1 MSALDSSVIPLHRC
15 AKLQPGDHAGP
26 FVLLE
31 KLGSG
36 GMGEVFLAEHQLLG
50 RRVALKVLHADHL
63 RNPSMHE
70 RFTREARLANRVRH
84 PNVVEITDQHALPD
98 GRPYLTME
106 LCEGVDIASHAR
118 EGLTLRRFVS
128 ILIGIVDALEAAHRA
143 GVVHRDLKPSN
154 ILVDRD
160 DRVKLLDFGVARLT
174 SSEDDRLTMT
184 GEVFGTP
191 SYMSPEQ
198 ATGEPVDGRSD
209 LYSLGIIAWELL
221 VGRRPFSGRS
231 FGDFVLLHATMQP
244 QPPSKATPR
253 QMPEPIPPALDAIV
267 LRCLAKRP
275 EQRFQSAAELR
286 QALAALIAPPAPSA
300 LSILAGIFGLAPPIG
315 WRRIGIVATAALV
328 VASLMVALFSGRHR
342 PSQLPAPPSTTVW
355 VLPPELIEA
364 PVAPPNELPTFEPTI
379 VEAKPEQPT
388 FAPTIVEATH
398 AGKRQKPRRVHASD
412 RGDRGDSGAVASGEL
427 KDPFRAGQ

>member
-1 MSALDSSVIPLHRC
+1 MSRSGVIPLHRC
-15 AKLQPGDHAGP
+15 ATLQPGDHAGP

-106 LCEGVDIASHAR
+106 LCAGIDVASHAR

-128 ILIGIVDALEAAHRA
+128 IMISIVDALDAAHRA

-154 ILVDRD
+154 ILVDKG
-160 DRVKLLDFGVARLT
+160 DRVKLLDFGVARLA
-174 SSEDDRLTMT
+174 SGEDDRLTMT

-198 ATGEPVDGRSD
+198 ATGEPVDARSD

-221 VGRRPFSGRS
+221 VGRRPFAGRS
-231 FGDFVLLHATMQP
+231 FGDFVLLHATMAP

-275 EQRFQSAAELR
+275 EQRFDSAAELR
-286 QALAALIAPPAPSA
+286 EALALLIAPPARPARA
-300 LSILAGIFGLAPPIG
+300 L
-315 WRRIGIVATAALV
+315 RRRQGIVATAALV
-328 VASLMVALFSGRHR
+328 VASVLMLLSWRHR
-342 PSQLPAPPSTTVW
+342 PSQPPAPPSSTVW
-355 VLPPELIEA
+355 VLPAELIEA
-364 PVAPPNELPTFEPTI
+364 AAVPPTPPELPPPTLFEPTI
-379 VEAKPEQPT
+379 VESATPSPT
-388 FAPTIVEATH
+388 RFEPTIVESARSRRSK
-398 AGKRQKPRRVHASD
+398 ARRQH
-412 RGDRGDSGAVASGEL
+412 GDIPVASSEL
-427 KDPFRAGQ
+427 KDPFARAQ